1 MLLQLSTK
9 YGEKRV
15 FDGKTFYLFPT
26 VEQLALASESRLREC
41 SLGFRAKYIKATA
54 KKILDENIDLNCL
67 KQLSYVEARKKLLEC
82 MGVGLKVADCVL
94 LFSLDKTEAFPVD
107 VWVKRVILNHYSNKL
122 APELAKKLQSRQT
135 MTNGEYLKI
144 GDFARS
150 YFGHY
155 AGYAQEYLYHYER
168 TQH

>member
-1 MLLQLSTK
+1 
-9 YGEKRV
+9 
-15 FDGKTFYLFPT
+15 
-26 VEQLALASESRLREC
+26 
-41 SLGFRAKYIKATA
+41 LGFRAKYVKATA
-54 KKILDENIDLNCL
+54 KKILDENIDLNSL

-107 VWVKRVILNHYSNKL
+107 VWVKRVVLNHYSDKL
-122 APELAKKLQSRQT
+122 APELAKRLQTRQT
-135 MTNGEYLKI
+135 LTNAEYLKI

-150 YFGHY
+150 YFGRY